1 MNLRQAVC
9 FMAVWMFFIANI
21 AANAPESQLL
31 FSLTSDNKARVG
43 IINTSTH
50 NLSLEITS
58 KSGAMYFE
66 TSTKG
71 GTNYFKLLDL
81 SKMPDDEYVIRLKGL
96 SQEITRRFVKNN
108 GKVSLKIQL
117 KPVFKIIDNE
127 KLLIYYAN
135 STQKRV
141 NITFNQQNERIFET
155 LDITDAVISITYS
168 LKNLPRGSYT
178 VNVITEDETFK
189 YELTVK

>member
-1 MNLRQAVC
+1 MAVC
-9 FMAVWMFFIANI
+9 AFLIAHS
-21 AANAPESQLL
+21 AANSPESQLL

-58 KSGAMYFE
+58 KSGAVYFE
-66 TSTKG
+66 TSTKS

-96 SQEITRRFVKNN
+96 PQEITRRFVKNN

-127 KLLIYYAN
+127 KLLIYYSN
-135 STQKRV
+135 SNQKPV
-141 NITFNQQNERIFET
+141 NITFNQQNDRIFET
-155 LDITDAVISITYS
+155 LDIKDAVISITYS
-168 LKNLPRGSYT
+168 LKNLPKGSYT
-178 VNVITEDETFK
+178 VNVSTEDETFK